1 MTAKQEKAKK
11 GAEKKLLRTSEKDTP
26 VPVVGI
32 GASAGGLEAFETF
45 VKALPDDFGIA
56 YVLVVHLDPSHPS
69 ILPEIIQKKTKMKVS
84 QVTDNMKIMPNQV
97 FIIPPNRDLA
107 IFKGRLK
114 LLEFQTPRGMKLPI
128 DTFFRSLAED
138 QGNKATA
145 IILSGTGTDGTLGIR
160 AIKGEAGMVIVQDP
174 KSAKYDG
181 MPQSAIASGL
191 ADYILPPEK
200 MPELLKNF
208 ARHQSRELESA
219 TKTGAGKLLNAL
231 QRIYVLLRTA
241 TGHDF
246 SLYKKN
252 TIVRRIERRM
262 QVQQIDDIDDYTR
275 YLQESDTE
283 ISILFKEL
291 LIGVTSFFRDITA
304 FESLKDTYLPD
315 LLSDKPDDYQVR
327 IWVPGC
333 SSGEEAYSLAIIV
346 VECMESIGR
355 RFEVQIFGTDLD
367 EQAINV
373 ARVGRYPESIS
384 GDVTAKRLKR
394 FFTKEETSYRIN
406 KNIREMVV
414 FAPQNISKDPPFTRI
429 DLLSC
434 RNLLIYFGQ
443 ELQNKLF
450 HLFHWS
456 LKENGLL
463 FLGSSES
470 VGHSTDLF
478 IALDKKWKIFK
489 CRPLAKLPF
498 PALSF
503 PPTEPV
509 AVLAPREELQPRRN
523 EDTDLVRILKAILA
537 ESNMPPCVVIDDLA
551 NIVYIHGRTGRFL
564 EPAEG
569 EGSLNIFKMAR
580 PGLQA
585 ELSRAIPEVLKK
597 RREIKI
603 QKLRI
608 NDNNNAVDITLALRP
623 LSDFQTVLQRLTLI
637 IFAEAGIDKGATP
650 TRAAYAGDAEKSAE
664 VHRLENLLQATVE
677 EMETAND
684 ELRSTNEELQ
694 STNEE
699 LQSTNE
705 ELETS
710 KEEMQSLH
718 EESTT
723 VNVELQSRI
732 DELIVANDDIKNLLD
747 ATDIATIFLDIDFH
761 VRRYTPKAAHLFHL
775 TAADIGRSIEH
786 FATTLKDLRLA
797 EVAEK
802 VMADLGLH
810 EFEISDVSGSI
821 YRMRVRPYRTINNVI
836 DGVVVTFEDI
846 STLKELYN
854 TLSEKETLWR
864 GLVETAPMGIF
875 IISEM
880 KFTYLNPGALTIF
893 GADCPEE
900 MLGKPFLDRVHQD
913 YHAIVRTQL
922 STLIEQ
928 KKPLSAVE
936 QKWLRIDGALIELVI
951 SATPILYKKRQSAL
965 IFVRER
971 L

>member
-1 MTAKQEKAKK
+1 MDTRKQKTES
-11 GAEKKLLRTSEKDTP
+11 GAEKTP
-26 VPVVGI
+26 FSTGKQNSLIPVVGI
-32 GASAGGLEAFETF
+32 GASAGGLEAFERL

-69 ILPEIIQKKTKMKVS
+69 ILPDIIRKKTRMKVS
-84 QVTDNMKIMPNQV
+84 QITDNMKIMPNQV

-107 IFKGRLK
+107 VFKGRLK
-114 LLEFQTPRGMKLPI
+114 LLESQTPRGMRLPI

-138 QGNKATA
+138 QGNRATG

-191 ADYILPPEK
+191 ADYILSPEK

-208 ARHQSRELESA
+208 ARHQSRELEGAS
-219 TKTGAGKLLNAL
+219 KTGAEKLLNAL
-231 QRIYVLLRTA
+231 QSIYVLLRTA

-275 YLQESDTE
+275 YLQESDSE

-291 LIGVTSFFRDITA
+291 LIGVTSFFRDKTA
-304 FESLKDTYLPD
+304 FELLKDTYLPNS
-315 LLSDKPDDYQVR
+315 LRDKPDDYQLR

-333 SSGEEAYSLAIIV
+333 SSGEEAYSLAMVV
-346 VECMESIGR
+346 VECMETIGR

-384 GDVTAKRLKR
+384 ADVTARRLQR
-394 FFTKEETSYRIN
+394 FFTKEETFYRIN
-406 KNIREMVV
+406 KTIREMVV

-450 HLFHWS
+450 HLFHYS
-456 LKENGLL
+456 LRENGLL

-489 CRPLAKLPF
+489 CRSSAKVPF
-498 PALSF
+498 PTLNFTPA
-503 PPTEPV
+503 EPV
-509 AVLAPREELQPRRN
+509 AVPAPREEPQPSRN
-523 EDTDLVRILKAILA
+523 EDIDLVRILKAILA
-537 ESNMPPCVVIDDLA
+537 ESNMPPCVVIDDSA
-551 NIVYIHGRTGRFL
+551 NIIYIHGRTGRFL

-585 ELSRAIPEVLKK
+585 ELSRAVPEVLKT
-597 RREIKI
+597 RREITIK
-603 QKLRI
+603 KLRI
-608 NDNNNAVDITLALRP
+608 NDNNNAVDIHLVLRP
-623 LSDFQTVLQRLTLI
+623 LPDFQAVLQCLTLI
-637 IFAEAGIDKGATP
+637 IFAEGGSDNGATP
-650 TRAAYAGDAEKSAE
+650 IRTAYAGDAEKSGE
-664 VHRLENLLQATVE
+664 VQRLENLLQATVE
-677 EMETAND
+677 EMETANE

-723 VNVELQSRI
+723 VNAELQSRI
-732 DELIVANDDIKNLLD
+732 DELMAANDDIKNLLD
-747 ATDIATIFLDIDFH
+747 ATEIATIFLDIDLL
-761 VRRYTPKAAHLFHL
+761 VRRYTPKASHLFHL
-775 TAADIGRSIEH
+775 TAADVGRPIEH

-810 EFEISDVSGSI
+810 ESEVVDGNGSI
-821 YRMRVRPYRTINNVI
+821 YRMRVRPYRTLNNVI
-836 DGVVVTFEDI
+836 DGVAVTFEDI

-854 TLSEKETLWR
+854 TLSEQEALWR

-875 IISEM
+875 IISETN
-880 KFTYLNPGALTIF
+880 FTYLNPGALQIF
-893 GADCPEE
+893 GADSPEE
-900 MLGKPFLDRVHQD
+900 MLGKPFLDRIYPD
-913 YHAIVRTQL
+913 YQAIFRKQL
-922 STLIEQ
+922 DTLIEE
-928 KKPLSAVE
+928 KRPLSTVE
-936 QKWLRIDGALIELVI
+936 QTWLRLDGALTELVI
-951 SATPILYKKRQSAL
+951 SATPILFEKQQSAL
-965 IFVRER
+965 IFMRER